1 MCRKSREN
9 CRVENILTGGLFQIK
24 VTQPS
29 GRLGM
34 VKGGED
40 SSQGIGMG
48 TTQDAT
54 RTSEAMAN
62 GFSEAIVNA
71 KTPRNEERGCLLIW
85 DIRMVSYSHVWQKA
99 GSHGVEKLVSG
110 RGGDVAANMMHEWVK
125 GEVYRIAFRFSSEA
139 KRWWNAKKVLLV
151 QDFGSEEGK
160 KKGPPDF

>member
-71 KTPRNEERGCLLIW
+71 KTPRNEERGCLFEIF
-85 DIRMVSYSHVWQKA
+85 VWFHIPMFDGKRDPMELKNWLVD
-99 GSHGVEKLVSG
+99 VEEMLQ
-110 RGGDVAANMMHEWVK
+110 
-125 GEVYRIAFRFSSEA
+125 
-139 KRWWNAKKVLLV
+139 LT
-151 QDFGSEEGK
+151 
-160 KKGPPDF
+160 